1 MLIFIYGIILARH
14 ENLARRKWFID
25 VLFRYVVYC
34 IINSSSGTSV
44 KPEIF
49 MEDWVTVKLS
59 HADKNIYKRYFWI
72 LLYFYVLHD

>member
-34 IINSSSGTSV
+34 IISSSSGTSV
-44 KPEIF
+44 KPEILGKT
-49 MEDWVTVKLS
+49 ELQWSCHTQIK
-59 HADKNIYKRYFWI
+59 I
-72 LLYFYVLHD
+72 